1 MSWRELPD
9 LFAVGLLIFA
19 FVAVARPAGT
29 TMTRLWLCGWIC
41 IEMHFAAYTFGDLPG
56 ALGATADVIGTAALV
71 WCAQLF
77 CWSMD
82 AEPDHS
88 SSRVMFWAR
97 AAVYTLY
104 IGLAEWPHV
113 PALPR
118 MAAACLLALVPLAVI
133 CAWPP
138 VQRTATRR
146 TLVALDI
153 GLALVLLFCERLPA
167 ALGLQ
172 TALTLCSAYA
182 CCCIQCWFMLRAR
195 TAGFIVTFVGLLTWA
210 AVFPLGLLTDIW
222 LPNVQ
227 FDIEM
232 WNLPKYLV
240 AVGMI
245 VLLLENQLKR
255 NQYLADHDALTGL
268 PNRRLFE
275 SRLGIALSRARQK
288 GVSVAVLAIDLDG
301 FKSINDRFGHR
312 AGDVALQDVVRRFVD
327 CVRGQDTL
335 ARTGGDEFCVVL
347 ERPVTRDAAAGIAE
361 RFKESLS
368 MPANVSGKHVQL
380 GASVGIALFPDDAE
394 TLDQLCSLAD
404 QRMYA
409 AKRQTQLLAQ
419 ATQY

>member
-9 LFAVGLLIFA
+9 LFSVGLLIYA
-19 FVAVARPAGT
+19 FVAVSRPAGT

-41 IEMHFAAYTFGDLPG
+41 IEIHFAASSFADLPG
-56 ALGATADVIGTAALV
+56 AWGATAYAISTAALI

-82 AEPDHS
+82 QEPGHPG
-88 SSRVMFWAR
+88 SRTMFWAR

-104 IGLAEWPHV
+104 ISLAQWPNV
-113 PALPR
+113 SALPR
-118 MAAACLLALVPLAVI
+118 MVAAVLLALVPLAVV
-133 CAWPP
+133 CGYSP
-138 VQRTATRR
+138 VQRTSTRR
-146 TLVALDI
+146 TMLVLDV
-153 GLALVLLFCERLPA
+153 GLALALLLCELLPA
-167 ALGLQ
+167 DLGVQ
-172 TALTLCSAYA
+172 TVLTLGAAYA
-182 CCCIQCWFMLRAR
+182 CCSIQCWFTLKAR
-195 TAGFIVTFVGLLTWA
+195 TGGFIVTFIGLLAWA
-210 AVFPLGLLTDIW
+210 AVFPMGLAADIW

-227 FDIEM
+227 FDVEM

-255 NQYLADHDALTGL
+255 NRYLADHDALTGL

-275 SRLGIALSRARQK
+275 SRLGIALSGARQK
-288 GVSVAVLAIDLDG
+288 GVNVAVLVIDLDG

-312 AGDVALQDVVRRFVD
+312 AGDLALQDVAGRFAS
-327 CVRGQDTL
+327 CVRGNDTL

-347 ERPVTRDAAAGIAE
+347 ERPVTRDAAASIAQ
-361 RFKESLS
+361 RLKQSLLV
-368 MPANVSGKHVQL
+368 PTNVPGEDAKL
-380 GASVGIALFPDDAE
+380 GASIGVAFFPDDAE

-409 AKRQTQLLAQ
+409 VKRETRLLAQ
-419 ATQY
+419 AT